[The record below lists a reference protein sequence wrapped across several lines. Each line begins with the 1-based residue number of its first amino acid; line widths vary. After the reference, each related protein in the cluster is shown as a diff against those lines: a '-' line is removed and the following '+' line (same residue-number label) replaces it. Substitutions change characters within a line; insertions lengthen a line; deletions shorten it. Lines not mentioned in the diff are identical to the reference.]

1 MRRIL
6 AVLCLAL
13 GLAGPGTAQ
22 DTPQTAQPPPTL
34 REFRLEGATVYK
46 SDDVLWLLQLREG
59 SPLTGDAAAIAKRLE
74 DLYHR
79 DGYAKARVTGSLDS
93 GRLTLTADEGRIDE
107 IEILGIGPDE
117 IARMRRLLGIQP
129 GDIYNTRVI
138 DRATTRLEQTS
149 GGAIVVGRP
158 RKSQQNRGI
167 DEASPDDIDL
177 ERRGS
182 RNVLVVPLRYRTS
195 RTSTSL
201 GSGREDLFSPADG
214 VSPALGVAATIYDPH
229 RFNHAYIN
237 GYVSYKFGRDDPGYS
252 FGAER
257 PLFGSAAR
265 LFLGGEAHDMTA
277 SDDLWRISSLEQSL
291 VAVGFKNSFRDYYR
305 RHGAQVFGVLRT
317 GDNNEFSV
325 AARWDRHQPLLNS
338 TDFSFFRDDADFR
351 PALAVADQQV
361 NAWVIGYT
369 FDTRPLTGA
378 GEASTYARHLRD
390 NLYGTT
396 AKPVP
401 GLRLDWTSE
410 IAGRGLGGDAKYDR
424 HIFNLRGYLPLSSHT
439 VLSGRTLFGFSGG
452 TLPAERVFALGGIG
466 SVHGYTFKEVSGTK
480 MALLNAEY
488 RVNIGAPIHNANRDA
503 FNLFAFYDAG
513 KLAGGAQPSD
523 WLNGVGGGFGFGGLR
538 VEFGFRAD
546 AIPKSRQILVRFS
559 PTF

>member
-13 GLAGPGTAQ
+13 GLAGSGTAQ
-22 DTPQTAQPPPTL
+22 DTPPTL
-34 REFRLEGATVYK
+34 QPQPTLLEFRLQGATVYK
-46 SDDVLWLLQLREG
+46 PDEVLWLLQLRQG
-59 SPLTGDAAAIAKRLE
+59 SPLNGDAAAIAKRLE

-79 DGYAKARVTGSLDS
+79 DGYAKAAVAGSLDG

-107 IEILGIGPDE
+107 IEILGIGADD
-117 IARMRRLLGIQP
+117 IARLRRLLGVEP

-138 DRATTRLEQTS
+138 NRATTRLEQTS

-158 RKSQQNRGI
+158 RKSQQNAESSR
-167 DEASPDDIDL
+167 DEIDL

-201 GSGREDLFSPADG
+201 GSGREDLFTPADG
-214 VSPALGVAATIYDPH
+214 ASPALGVAATIFDPH

-237 GYVSYKFGRDDPGYS
+237 GYVSYKFGRSDPGYS

-265 LFLGGEAHDMTA
+265 LFIGGEAHDMTA

-325 AARWDRHQPLLNS
+325 AMRWDRHQPLPNS
-338 TDFSFFRDDADFR
+338 TDFSFFRDDAAFR
-351 PALAVADQQV
+351 PALPVTDQHV
-361 NAWVIGYT
+361 NAWIIGYT
-369 FDTRPLTGA
+369 FDTRPMTRA

-396 AKPVP
+396 GKQVP

-410 IAGRGLGGDAKYDR
+410 IAGHGLGGDAIYDR
-424 HIFNLRGYLPLSSHT
+424 HIFNLRGYLPISSHT
-439 VLSGRTLFGFSGG
+439 LLSGRTLFGFSGG
-452 TLPAERVFALGGIG
+452 ALPAERLFALGGIG
-466 SVHGYTFKEVSGTK
+466 SVHGYAFKEVSGTK

-488 RVNIGAPIHNANRDA
+488 RVNIGAPIHSGNREA
-503 FNLFAFYDAG
+503 FNVFAFYDAG
-513 KLAGGAQPSD
+513 KLSGGPQPSD
-523 WLNGVGGGFGFGGLR
+523 WLNGVGGGVGFGGLR